1 MALLSSIL
9 FSAFIVFSLSEPS
22 SYAQWSENETA
33 AFSAVVSEEGGGE
46 WVLLQKSIGVSAMH
60 MQLLK
65 NNRVIIFDRTN
76 MGPSNLTFPKDKEYC
91 LNYTIHNKP
100 ELVTDCTAHSL
111 SYDVASNTIRP
122 LVVRSDTWCSSG
134 AVDPSGT
141 LIQTGGF
148 GDGSRSIRTVPPCDV
163 DDADACDWT
172 EQQQVNLVENRWYA
186 SSQILPDGRAVV
198 IGGRHVF
205 SYEFYPKADGMSSGK
220 YHLRFLV
227 ETYDEKEEN
236 NLYPF
241 LHLLPDGNLFL
252 FANNRSILLDYNN
265 NRVVKEFPVMP
276 GGVKRNYPSTG
287 SSVLLPLKMNG
298 KLDGSDLPEAEVLI
312 CGGAQLGAFTSTKRK
327 VFVAASTSCGR
338 ITVTDPDPKWVME
351 TLPMPR
357 VMPDMLLLPTGDVII
372 INGASKGTAGWE
384 NAINPVLNPVLYKT
398 YEPNPESR
406 FTTLHPSSI
415 PRMYHSSAVLL
426 PDGRV
431 LVGGSNPHER
441 YKFRAEFPTDLS
453 LEAYNPPYL
462 SPIFASLRP
471 TIESV
476 ESRTKTV
483 SYGQSFGVKFQ
494 LSVHTNDS
502 SKFSV
507 ALVTPS
513 FTTHSF
519 AMSQRMVVLDMVRF
533 KHLYTRFKKPSAKYD
548 YKIVA
553 RGPPKNTVAP
563 PGYYMLFVIQA
574 GIPSQAT
581 WVRVQ

>member
-1 MALLSSIL
+1 MALLSFIF
-9 FSAFIVFSLSEPS
+9 FSAFIAFFLSEAS

-148 GDGSRSIRTVPPCDV
+148 GDGSRSIRTVPPCD
-163 DDADACDWT
+163 DDDDTACDWT

-298 KLDGSDLPEAEVLI
+298 KLDGSGLPEAEVLI
-312 CGGAQLGAFTSTKRK
+312 CGGAQLGAFTSTKGK

-441 YKFRAEFPTDLS
+441 YKFRAEFPT
-453 LEAYNPPYL
+453 
-462 SPIFASLRP
+462 
-471 TIESV
+471 
-476 ESRTKTV
+476 
-483 SYGQSFGVKFQ
+483 G
-494 LSVHTNDS
+494 
-502 SKFSV
+502 KFSG
-507 ALVTPS
+507 S
-513 FTTHSF
+513 
-519 AMSQRMVVLDMVRF
+519 
-533 KHLYTRFKKPSAKYD
+533 
-548 YKIVA
+548 
-553 RGPPKNTVAP
+553 PP
-563 PGYYMLFVIQA
+563 
-574 GIPSQAT
+574 
-581 WVRVQ
+581 R

>member
-1 MALLSSIL
+1 MALLSSIF
-9 FSAFIVFSLSEPS
+9 FSAFVVFSLSEAS
-22 SYAQWSENETA
+22 SYAHWSKNETA
-33 AFSAVVSEEGGGE
+33 ALSAVVSEGGGE

-76 MGPSNLTFPKDKEYC
+76 MGPSNLTFPKDREYC

-122 LVVRSDTWCSSG
+122 LVVRTDTWCSSG

-148 GDGSRSIRTVPPCDV
+148 GNGSRSIRTVPPCD
-163 DDADACDWT
+163 DDTCDWT

-198 IGGRHVF
+198 MGGRHVF
-205 SYEFYPKADGMSSGK
+205 SYEFYPKADGVSSEK

-298 KLDGSDLPEAEVLI
+298 KLDGSGLPEAEVLI
-312 CGGAQLGAFTSTKRK
+312 CGGAQIGAFTRSTKEK
-327 VFVAASTSCGR
+327 VFVGASTSCGR

-398 YEPNPESR
+398 YEPNAESR
-406 FTTLHPSSI
+406 FTTLNPSSI

-471 TIESV
+471 TIGSV
-476 ESRTKTV
+476 ESRTKTL
-483 SYGQSFGVKFQ
+483 SYGQSIGVKFQ
-494 LSVHTNDS
+494 LPVHTNDS
-502 SKFSV
+502 AKFSV

-519 AMSQRMVVLDMVRF
+519 AMSQRMVVLDIVRF
-533 KHLYTRFKKPSAKYD
+533 KHLYTRYKKPSAKYD

-553 RGPPKNTVAP
+553 RGPPNNTVAP